1 MADMAKTSPCK
12 NNPQNFNSSDRC
24 WFGGYFRKYALELQ
38 KEILHNLQHMTWT
51 WQARPKHPP
60 EKITPKTS
68 IHLIDVDLGVIFGSM
83 H

>member
-51 WQARPKHPP
+51 WQAGPKIPLQ
-60 EKITPKTS
+60 K
-68 IHLIDVDLGVIFGSM
+68 
-83 H
+83 